1 MSFLDQID
9 QELKR
14 IRAAGGGGSLTADA
28 PNGRLECDLASV
40 DAIGCAVDQFAFHT
54 GRLSGATL
62 EKLKKIGEDLSRRV
76 TYLLE
81 PIAIIEIDAEGIT
94 VQLRSSPP
102 SQENGVTTYYELA
115 LNQDGL
121 TLRRYQSQPGQ
132 PRQAIPAHFT
142 HEALRRLAKDVAA
155 AIP

>member
-1 MSFLDQID
+1 MNLHDQIN
-9 QELKR
+9 QELAR
-14 IRAAGGGGSLTADA
+14 IRAAGGGGVLTADA
-28 PNGRLECDLASV
+28 PNGRLECDLTSV
-40 DAIGCAVDQFAFHT
+40 DAIGCAVDQFSFHT
-54 GRLSGATL
+54 GRLTGASL

-102 SQENGVTTYYELA
+102 SQENGVTTYYELTINPSG
-115 LNQDGL
+115 LN
-121 TLRRYQSQPGQ
+121 LRRYQSQSGQ

-142 HEALRRLAKDVAA
+142 HEALRRLAKDVTA

>member
-1 MSFLDQID
+1 MNLHDQID
-9 QELKR
+9 QELQR
-14 IRAAGGGGSLTADA
+14 IRAAGGGGTLTATA
-28 PNGRLECDLASV
+28 PGGRVECDLSSV

-54 GRLSGATL
+54 GRLTGASL

-102 SQENGVTTYYELA
+102 SQENGVTTYYELT
-115 LNQDGL
+115 LNQSGL
-121 TLRRYQSQPGQ
+121 TLRRYQSQSGQ
-132 PRQAIPAHFT
+132 PRQAVPAHFT
-142 HEALRRLAKDVAA
+142 HEALRRLARGVSAA
-155 AIP
+155 VP